1 MNSSAQDRHE
11 LLHRIQAEDFALY
24 EVALYL
30 DGHPKNKRALAFYE
44 EHRKIAAMLR
54 AEYEQ
59 KLAALS
65 ADPKVGEKKVKAASG
80 AHRFAAEEAWLNE
93 YVEIK
98 LFKDNDKY
106 KDDVYVAINGKNCVI
121 RRGEWTRIRRK
132 FALLLDQSEI
142 QDLRTAELMSEQSN
156 RFAAASRSMGM

>member
-1 MNSSAQDRHE
+1 MEQNEKVTLQKLKKE
-11 LLHRIQAEDFALY
+11 ME
-24 EVALYL
+24 
-30 DGHPKNKRALAFYE
+30 
-44 EHRKIAAMLR
+44 AMR
-54 AEYEQ
+54 AEYEE

-65 ADPKVGEKKVKAASG
+65 ADPKTAEKKAKAAPR
-80 AHRFAAEEAWLNE
+80 ARQFAAEEAWLNE

-98 LFKDNDKY
+98 LFKDNEKY

-142 QDLRTAELMSEQSN
+142 QDMQTAEYLEAEQA
-156 RFAAASRSMGM
+156 RYRDVEKIVG

>member
-1 MNSSAQDRHE
+1 MEQNEKVTLQRLKKE
-11 LLHRIQAEDFALY
+11 ME
-24 EVALYL
+24 
-30 DGHPKNKRALAFYE
+30 
-44 EHRKIAAMLR
+44 AMR

-59 KLAALS
+59 RLAELS
-65 ADPKVGEKKVKAASG
+65 AGTQLPEKQKSVPAPR
-80 AHRFAAEEAWLNE
+80 RFAAEEAWLNE
-93 YVEIK
+93 YVEVK

-142 QDLRTAELMSEQSN
+142 QDLRTAELMAGESE
-156 RFAAASRSMGM
+156 RFAAASRRIGV